1 MILLWGIVLAVLLG
15 SLPVI
20 GDSLKDIEHVIV
32 FMQENRSWDSVCF
45 NSLD

>member
-1 MILLWGIVLAVLLG
+1 MILLWGILLAVLLG
-15 SLPVI
+15 SLPVT
-20 GDSLKDIEHVIV
+20 GDSLRDIEHVIV